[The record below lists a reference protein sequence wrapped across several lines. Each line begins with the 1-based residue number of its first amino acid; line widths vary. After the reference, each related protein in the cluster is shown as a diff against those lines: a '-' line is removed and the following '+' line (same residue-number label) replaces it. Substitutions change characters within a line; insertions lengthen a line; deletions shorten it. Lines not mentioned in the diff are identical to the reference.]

1 MVYVDTALDFEAS
14 VQLSRGKV
22 PIDARLM
29 MHERLPRV
37 LQPFLTWLT
46 AKPAPGEAMLSR
58 SPLWFV
64 ACASLQVLVGVAVAW
79 AALRLPVLPV
89 LPAAALVSL
98 GALLTT
104 SGLGLFQVVVFHHC
118 SHGTVFKGRETNIR
132 VGRLISAILIF
143 KHFDEY
149 KKGHML
155 HHNARKL
162 LTEEDEFADFVFGTC
177 RLQAGVAK
185 RELWRRVVGNLVSP
199 VFHAQFLRRRMQ
211 AAFLSPDRAHNAI
224 GIAAWGT
231 MAALAVALHQTVP
244 FLVAVV
250 LPMTVLL
257 QVATVFRI
265 LCEHRFP
272 DHAIMEQRGK
282 DFACH
287 ATSAVFPGAM
297 PPRRCA
303 GSPRGLADW
312 ALWWAEM
319 LTVQLL
325 VRMFV
330 LVGDAPCHDFHH
342 RRPASKRWTSYAQAR
357 QSDVEAGSPGFNVD
371 YIETWG
377 LFTAVDQT
385 LQSLADTDSGFTV

>member
-1 MVYVDTALDFEAS
+1 MVYVNTSLDFDAS
-14 VQLSRGKV
+14 IKLSPV
-22 PIDARLM
+22 SAPVDARLM
-29 MHERLPRV
+29 MYNRLPHV

-46 AKPAPGEAMLSR
+46 AKPAPGEDMLSR
-58 SPLWFV
+58 SPLWYV
-64 ACASLQVLVGVAVAW
+64 ACASLQVMAGIAIAW
-79 AALRLPVLPV
+79 AALRLPA
-89 LPAAALVSL
+89 LPAMALVAL
-98 GALLTT
+98 GTLLSS

-118 SHGTVFKGRETNIR
+118 SHGTVFKNRETNIR
-132 VGRLISAILIF
+132 VGRLLSAVLLF

-149 KKGHML
+149 KKDHML

-177 RLQAGVAK
+177 RLQAGIEK
-185 RELWRRVVGNLVSP
+185 RELWRRVVGNLLSP
-199 VFHAQFLRRRMQ
+199 IFHTRFLLRRMQ
-211 AAFLSPDRAHNAI
+211 AAFRSSDRAHNAI
-224 GIAAWGT
+224 GMAFWGA
-231 MAALAVALHQTVP
+231 MVSLAVALHQVGP
-244 FLVAVV
+244 FLVAVA

-287 ATSAVFPGAM
+287 ATSGVFPGAM
-297 PPRRCA
+297 PPRRGLRA
-303 GSPRGLADW
+303 LPRLAAW

-319 LTVQLL
+319 LTVQVF
-325 VRMFV
+325 VRVFV

-357 QSDVEAGSPGFNVD
+357 QNDVEAGSPGFNVD

-377 LFTAVDQT
+377 LFTAVDRT
-385 LQSLADTDSGFTV
+385 LASLADTDPSFAL

>member
-1 MVYVDTALDFEAS
+1 MVYVDTTLNFDALS
-14 VQLSRGKV
+14 KLSHGKA
-22 PIDARLM
+22 PADARLAM
-29 MHERLPRV
+29 YDRLPGV

-64 ACASLQVLVGVAVAW
+64 ACASLQVLIGVAMAW
-79 AALRLPVLPV
+79 GALRLPT
-89 LPAAALVSL
+89 LPAATLVSL

-118 SHGTVFKGRETNIR
+118 SHGTVFKDRETNIR

-149 KKGHML
+149 KRDHML

-162 LTEEDEFADFVFGTC
+162 LTEEDEFADFVFGAC

-199 VFHAQFLRRRMQ
+199 VFHGQFLLRRMQ
-211 AAFLSPDRAHNAI
+211 AAFCSRDRAHNLI
-224 GIAAWGT
+224 GVAAWGT
-231 MAALAVALHQTVP
+231 MTALAVALHQVGP
-244 FLVAVV
+244 FLVAVA
-250 LPMTVLL
+250 LPMTLLL

-287 ATSAVFPGAM
+287 ATSGVFPGAM
-297 PPRRCA
+297 PPARSLR
-303 GSPRGLADW
+303 SLRGVAEW
-312 ALWWAEM
+312 TLWWAEM
-319 LTVQLL
+319 LTVQLF

-357 QSDVEAGSPGFNVD
+357 QTDLEAGSPGFNVD

-385 LQSLADTDSGFTV
+385 LQSLADTDAGFSV